1 MKATDIKADDINT
14 WAKEIIGKKRLPA
27 PAKPKGKDPE
37 YTFPDDPSTLSPT
50 GLGQQMMKF
59 ASYFG
64 YTQWLLGLADSE
76 FALVDSEYKVN
87 MNVAGIKIREDLGRV
102 AADVVEAAVL
112 HEDESLTPLYE
123 RRQKLLVIK
132 IQLES
137 RLKIYEKMYN
147 ALSRELARREME
159 TRIQ

>member
-1 MKATDIKADDINT
+1 MKATDISASEIDQ
-14 WAKEIIGKKRLPA
+14 WAKDIIRTKNLPS
-27 PAKPKGKDPE
+27 PAKPKEDSPE
-37 YTFPDDPSTLSPT
+37 YIFPEDPSD
-50 GLGQQMMKF
+50 LGQNALGQHMMRF

-76 FALVDSEYKVN
+76 YALVDSEYKVH
-87 MNVAGIKIREDLGRV
+87 MNIAGLEIREKLGRV

-112 HEDESLTPLYE
+112 DEDEELTPLYE
-123 RRQKLLVIK
+123 RRQKLTAVK

-159 TRIQ
+159 SRIQ